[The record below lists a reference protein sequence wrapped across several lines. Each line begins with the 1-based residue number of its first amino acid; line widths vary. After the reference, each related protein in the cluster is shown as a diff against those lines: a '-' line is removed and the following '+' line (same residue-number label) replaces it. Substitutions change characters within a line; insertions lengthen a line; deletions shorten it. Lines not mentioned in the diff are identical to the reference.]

1 MSEEELIERT
11 PEPATISS
19 LSKDLKGLGIREGE
33 TLLVHSSPRAIG
45 WVAGREQAVVLALQ
59 GHRRRGHPRD
69 AVALQLS
76 ERSGGVVQSAGARGV
91 VRRDPERNRA
101 CTH

>member
-33 TLLVHSSPRAIG
+33 TLLVGHESNTSFHLAEYRAEWPSKTLPMRSHAGEDTAAVFSRLGFTSELGGASLSRPRR
-45 WVAGREQAVVLALQ
+45 AG
-59 GHRRRGHPRD
+59 P
-69 AVALQLS
+69 S
-76 ERSGGVVQSAGARGV
+76 
-91 VRRDPERNRA
+91 
-101 CTH
+101 